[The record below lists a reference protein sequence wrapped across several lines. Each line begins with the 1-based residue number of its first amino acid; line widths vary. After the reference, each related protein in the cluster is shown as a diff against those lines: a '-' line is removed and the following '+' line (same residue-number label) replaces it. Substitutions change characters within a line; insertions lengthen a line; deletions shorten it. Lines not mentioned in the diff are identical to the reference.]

1 MLLDEAASAIAATLS
16 CDSNT
21 EKHKV
26 LVDFITRNGEDSASD
41 VQEFMAIL
49 FGRPLIKSNHVM
61 RALHRSFGLFPEEF
75 DLIDD
80 GDLISALVSESPEVC
95 PSTMSVPE
103 ALDLMRDLGRMDSR
117 IDIRSVFD
125 SMSQITARVF
135 WTRALPAKSIINRAR
150 ILGAIS
156 TCTPYSRE
164 RLTMGL
170 LVEPL
175 DIVIEKALRGTLSD
189 EYAIKPGYPFRAP
202 VFSTWKSW
210 HPPFKETYADVV
222 TGPRYY
228 AHCFDGRMVCYNSSG
243 EPARPAH
250 APILEEDC
258 VAYVDD
264 NGNVIEWIHT
274 IDNPEMWQEHYSKR
288 ATAPLLVKDQY
299 HLRALIES
307 LEDGQALRLVDGER
321 FHIHSH
327 NVGGFIIPR
336 RIYEMPLLVTEGR
349 CVDEEYAELRISVLD
364 GFDPVPIGKA
374 KVMPDVLQHPHIYH
388 VLNASVWVPVEMGVV
403 GMFHASGISRGRLE
417 NAHLLRLDHDKGMM
431 DTMQLSE
438 LRERVGD
445 DGFER

>member
-1 MLLDEAASAIAATLS
+1 MLLDEAASVIAATLS
-16 CDSNT
+16 CESNT
-21 EKHKV
+21 AKHKV
-26 LVDFITRNGEDSASD
+26 LTDFILRNEEDYTTD
-41 VQEFMAIL
+41 VQQFMAIL
-49 FGRPLIKSNHVM
+49 FGRPLIKSNHIM

-80 GDLISALVSESPEVC
+80 ADLIPALVSESPEIC
-95 PSTMSVPE
+95 PSMMTVPE
-103 ALDLMRDLGRMDSR
+103 ALDLMHDLGRMDSR

-125 SMSQITARVF
+125 SMSQITARAF
-135 WTRALPAKSIINRAR
+135 WTRALPARSLINRAR
-150 ILGAIS
+150 ILGAVS

-175 DIVIEKALRGTLSD
+175 DMVIDRALRGTLSD

-210 HPPFKETYADVV
+210 HPPFNEPYADVV

-228 AHCFDGRMVCYNSSG
+228 AHRFDGRMVCYDSSA
-243 EPARPAH
+243 EPARPTH
-250 APILEEDC
+250 MPILEEDC

-264 NGNVIEWIHT
+264 NGNVLEWIHT
-274 IDNPEMWQEHYSKR
+274 TENVDMWREHYPQR
-288 ATAPLLVKDQY
+288 ASNPLLVRDQY

-307 LEDGQALRLVDGER
+307 LEEGQALRLVDGAR
-321 FHIHSH
+321 PHIHSH

-349 CVDEEYAELRISVLD
+349 RVDEDYAELRVNVLD
-364 GFDPVPIGKA
+364 GFDPVPIGRA
-374 KVMPDVLQHPHIYH
+374 KGMPEVLQHPHIYH
-388 VLNASVWVPVEMGVV
+388 VLNANTWVPVEMGVV
-403 GMFHASGISRGRLE
+403 GMFHASGINGGRLE

-431 DTMQLSE
+431 DTMQVSE

-445 DGFER
+445 DGFE